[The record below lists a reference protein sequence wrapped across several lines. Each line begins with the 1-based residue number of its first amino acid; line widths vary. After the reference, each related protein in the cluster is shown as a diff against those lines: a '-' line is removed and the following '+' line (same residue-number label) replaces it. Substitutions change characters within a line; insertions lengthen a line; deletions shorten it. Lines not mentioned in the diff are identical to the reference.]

1 MVGQRDGGPTMV
13 LLVEDE
19 ETVSEFIS
27 MGLGYEGFEVETV
40 YDGRDALATFERVQP
55 DIVLLDLMLPG
66 IDGMT
71 LCRTFRARSD
81 VPIIMLTARNAV
93 EDRVEGLNA
102 GADDYLPKPFKF
114 TELIARMN
122 AVLRRHQVT
131 SNNLL
136 AAGALTLDRGTREVN
151 DSGKALSLTPR
162 EFDLLEY
169 FLLNPRQVLTREAI
183 LERVWGYD
191 STVETNVVDVY
202 VRYLRGKLADDRHER
217 IQSVRG
223 VGYLLR
229 P

>member
-1 MVGQRDGGPTMV
+1 MSGQRDGGAIQV

-19 ETVSEFIS
+19 ETVSEFIA
-27 MGLGYEGFEVETV
+27 MGLGYEGFAVETV
-40 YDGRDALATFERVQP
+40 HDGRDALAAFERVQP
-55 DIVLLDLMLPG
+55 DIVLLDIMLPG

-93 EDRVEGLNA
+93 EDRVQGLNA

-131 SNNLL
+131 TNNIL
-136 AAGALTLDRGTREVN
+136 ATGNLTLDRGTREVHDN
-151 DSGKALSLTPR
+151 GKLLTLTPR

-169 FLLNPRQVLTREAI
+169 FMLNPRQVLTREAI
-183 LERVWGYD
+183 LGRVWGYD

-202 VRYLRGKLADDRHER
+202 VRYLRGKLTDDRHER

>member
-1 MVGQRDGGPTMV
+1 MSAQRDNATATV

-19 ETVSEFIS
+19 ETVGEFIS
-27 MGLGYEGFEVETV
+27 MGLGYEGFTVEVV
-40 YDGRDALATFERVQP
+40 RDGRDALATFERIHP

-81 VPIIMLTARNAV
+81 VPIIMLTARDAV

-102 GADDYLPKPFKF
+102 
-114 TELIARMN
+114 
-122 AVLRRHQVT
+122 VLRRHHVT
-131 SNNLL
+131 ATTLL
-136 AAGALTLDRGTREVN
+136 SVGELLLDRATREVSDN
-151 DSGKALSLTPR
+151 KKPLALTPR

-169 FLLNPRQVLTREAI
+169 FMLNPRQVLTRESI
-183 LERVWGYD
+183 LGRVWGYD
-191 STVETNVVDVY
+191 SSVETNVVDVY
-202 VRYLRGKLADDRHER
+202 VRYLRSKLDDATHDR